1 MDRALRGNR
10 LTKKPKTGQ
19 PSPGMGRAGPKAS
32 RKAPITSFAEEVNAS
47 PTEALGIHVSGGY
60 QGKPHSTKRG
70 RLSAAANFLNRAW
83 GQKHYSKKKKKK
95 GVEV

>member
-1 MDRALRGNR
+1 MGDKALRGNR
-10 LTKKPKTGQ
+10 LTKQRRMGL
-19 PSPGMGRAGPKAS
+19 PSLGMGEAAR
-32 RKAPITSFAEEVNAS
+32 PITSFAEEVDAS